1 MPFLATR
8 PLFLKR
14 CFFFLKG
21 PPLSVPKKPRPVQ
34 EKKKQRSTRGGFGW
48 FLEGPWGL
56 FKVSWGWS
64 GGFGGGFGGLG
75 QAFGC
80 VGVVLGTFWGA
91 LGGGLGVASGVLE
104 WFWGRLGVV
113 LGVLQCLLDVVG

>member
-34 EKKKQRSTRGGFGW
+34 EKKSNARHGAVLAGFWRGHGGFLRCPGGGRGG
-48 FLEGPWGL
+48 L
-56 FKVSWGWS
+56 
-64 GGFGGGFGGLG
+64 
-75 QAFGC
+75 
-80 VGVVLGTFWGA
+80 GVVLGVWGRL
-91 LGGGLGVASGVLE
+91 LGVLGWSWERFGGLLGGLGVVSGVLE